1 VALAAESMTDEQVR
15 EKEEE
20 EQGACG
26 SRGATISH
34 PSSSSEQWI
43 ENGGMVLL
51 FGFRETA

>member
-1 VALAAESMTDEQVR
+1 MALAAESMTDEQVR

-43 ENGGMVLL
+43 ENGGDGAL